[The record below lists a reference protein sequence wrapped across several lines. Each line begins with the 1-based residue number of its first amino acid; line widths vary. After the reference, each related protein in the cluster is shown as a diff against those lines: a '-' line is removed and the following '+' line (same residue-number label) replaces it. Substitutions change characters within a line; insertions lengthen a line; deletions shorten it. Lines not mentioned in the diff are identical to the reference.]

1 LSVAAVGCTD
11 DDTAVTTTT
20 TDAGAGEAAATD
32 SGKTDTLYKRL
43 GEHKGIRAALEAVVT
58 DELKDP
64 EVASFFVLLNDP
76 TTNVRPDHPTAD
88 QLLECLTNQLGK
100 AAGGAEE
107 FPTKLGADKGSFQC
121 RDMKTAHANLHISA
135 GTFDKFVGIAAAT
148 LKRLGV
154 ADADITVVGGVLVST
169 KADIVDPA
177 APDGGSFDAGAK
189 D

>member
-1 LSVAAVGCTD
+1 VVA
-11 DDTAVTTTT
+11 
-20 TDAGAGEAAATD
+20 
-32 SGKTDTLYKRL
+32 
-43 GEHKGIRAALEAVVT
+43 